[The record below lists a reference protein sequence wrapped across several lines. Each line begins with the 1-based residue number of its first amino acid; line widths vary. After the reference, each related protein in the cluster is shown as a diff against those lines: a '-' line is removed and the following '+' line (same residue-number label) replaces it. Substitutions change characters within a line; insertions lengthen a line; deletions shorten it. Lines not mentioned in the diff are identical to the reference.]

1 MAKEKIL
8 VVEDDED
15 ILELITYNLK
25 KEGYQVFTCT
35 SGELALDSARKNNPA
50 LVVLDIMLPGMD
62 GLEVCKLIKHDPA
75 TMSIPVIMLTAKNE
89 EADVVSG
96 LEIGADDYMSKP
108 FSPKVLIARIRNLVR
123 RKDKAKSDP
132 EEVIKR
138 KEITIHPGRHEVLI
152 KGKSIDLTATEFKLL
167 HCLASRPGWVFTRQ
181 QIVDAVKGEDYAVT
195 DRAVDVQVVG
205 LRRKLGTV
213 YGNYIETV
221 RGVGYR
227 FKE

>member
-1 MAKEKIL
+1 MPREKIL

-15 ILELITYNLK
+15 ILELISYNLK
-25 KEGYQVFTCT
+25 KDGYTVFTCT
-35 SGELALDSARKNNPA
+35 SGELALDSARKNNPS

-62 GLEVCKLIKHDPA
+62 GLEVCKLLKHDPV
-75 TMSIPVIMLTAKNE
+75 TINIPVIMLTAKNE
-89 EADVVSG
+89 ESDVVSG
-96 LEIGADDYMSKP
+96 LEIGADDYMAKP
-108 FSPKVLIARIRNLVR
+108 FSPKVLIARIRNLIRRRDKDKTDPDQVVK
-123 RKDKAKSDP
+123 RKDI
-132 EEVIKR
+132 V
-138 KEITIHPGRHEVLI
+138 IHPGRHEVII
-152 KGKSIDLTATEFKLL
+152 KGRSIELTATEFKLL
-167 HCLASRPGWVFTRQ
+167 HCLAGRPGWVFTRQ